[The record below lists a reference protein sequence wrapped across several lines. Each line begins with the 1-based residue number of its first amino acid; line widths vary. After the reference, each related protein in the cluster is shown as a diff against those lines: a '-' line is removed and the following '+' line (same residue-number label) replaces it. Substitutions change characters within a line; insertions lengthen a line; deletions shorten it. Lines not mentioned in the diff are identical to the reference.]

1 VGTVVF
7 FEGFF
12 TFFVGLASFAD
23 IVIAFYMYECREVNR
38 LLFVHVCSNALL
50 AARLHDVGL
59 TLGPSGLSSFVWLV
73 LEMFCPLSLA

>member
-23 IVIAFYMYECREVNR
+23 IVIAFYMYELYVRAPRGQQAFICACLQQR
-38 LLFVHVCSNALL
+38 
-50 AARLHDVGL
+50 VGGS
-59 TLGPSGLSSFVWLV
+59 TAS
-73 LEMFCPLSLA
+73 